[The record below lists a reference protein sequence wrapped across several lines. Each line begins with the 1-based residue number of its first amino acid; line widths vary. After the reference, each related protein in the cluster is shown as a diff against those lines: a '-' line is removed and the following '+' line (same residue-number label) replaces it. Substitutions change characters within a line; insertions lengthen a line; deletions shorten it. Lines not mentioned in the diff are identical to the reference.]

1 MDPRIRAAL
10 EAALPHL
17 DNPELVSEVSYILMG
32 APDFYDPS
40 RIKIKRLNN
49 IFYAS
54 INGSADEAALSLIRH
69 FYYSTDPYQLLAN
82 PKDVMITLTENII
95 KNYGPENPCSS

>member
-1 MDPRIRAAL
+1 MDPRIRQAL

-17 DNPELVSEVSYILMG
+17 TYPELVSEVSDILMG

-49 IFYAS
+49 IFYES
-54 INGSADEAALSLIRH
+54 INRSADEAASSLIRH
-69 FYYSTDPYQLLAN
+69 FYHSTDPYQLLTN
-82 PKDVMITLTENII
+82 PNYVMITLTENII
-95 KNYGPENPCSS
+95 KNYAPPES